1 MKKIIPVFVAAA
13 LLMVVAVQNM
23 NSAQSSTRVEKL
35 KALLTQGKLPGKLGD
50 MQADKAF
57 NKASR
62 KADRQGAKQSGG
74 GRHGGG
80 SGGSG
85 CRNCQ

>member
-1 MKKIIPVFVAAA
+1 MKKIIPLFVAAA
-13 LLMVVAVQNM
+13 VLLGFAVQNM
-23 NSAQSSTRVEKL
+23 NSAESSTRVEKL

-62 KADRQGAKQSGG
+62 KADRAGEQQSG

-80 SGGSG
+80 HGGSG
-85 CRNCQ
+85 CRSCQ